1 MVNLGTEAD
10 EKEVKISVNLEDNV
24 KSRLV
29 QMFHEYVEAFA
40 WSYEDMSGLD
50 IGIVFHRL
58 PMKEGCSPIK
68 QKVHRMRLDMFEKIK
83 VEVMKQFNAGVLAV
97 TSYP

>member
-1 MVNLGTEAD
+1 ML
-10 EKEVKISVNLEDNV
+10 
-24 KSRLV
+24 
-29 QMFHEYVEAFA
+29 HEFVEIFS

-50 IGIVFHRL
+50 TDIVVHCL

-68 QKVHRMRLDMFEKIK
+68 QKVRCMSPEMSEKIK
-83 VEVMKQFNAGVLAV
+83 DEVMKQFNAGFLSV